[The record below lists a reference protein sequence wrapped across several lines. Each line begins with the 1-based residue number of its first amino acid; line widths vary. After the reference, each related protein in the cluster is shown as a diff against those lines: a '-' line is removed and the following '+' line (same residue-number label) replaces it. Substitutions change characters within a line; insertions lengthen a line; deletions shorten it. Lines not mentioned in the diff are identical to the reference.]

1 MKFEKR
7 EPTRKE
13 IRYRI
18 IRKLARHRIIG
29 GKHTSIENIPKGMP
43 KDLRKTVLEEVK
55 QLIREGIIIAHPTSY
70 GMQVS
75 LNPRK
80 IKEIKEILE
89 EEI

>member
-18 IRKLARHRIIG
+18 IRKFARRKIIG
-29 GKHTSIENIPKGMP
+29 SKHTSIENIPKGMP
-43 KDLRKTVLEEVK
+43 KEVRKIVLEEVK
-55 QLIREGIIIAHPTSY
+55 QLIREGIILAHPTSY

-80 IKEIKEILE
+80 IKEIKEILKE
-89 EEI
+89 EL